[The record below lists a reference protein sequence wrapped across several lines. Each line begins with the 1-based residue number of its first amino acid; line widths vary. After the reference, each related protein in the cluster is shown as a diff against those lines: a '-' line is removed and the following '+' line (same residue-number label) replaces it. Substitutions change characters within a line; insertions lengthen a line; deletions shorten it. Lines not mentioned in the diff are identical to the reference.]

1 MENKPAFYFEA
12 FKKQAA
18 ARLKKGATL
27 LGNEGVFTPLIKE
40 FLEEALDG
48 ELEAHIGSQ
57 EESNRKNGKGRKQ
70 VKTPVGNVEISTPR
84 DRNGT
89 FEPEIQPND
98 RRRLEWIRT
107 GKLSPYTHT
116 GLATLTFGIT

>member
-1 MENKPAFYFEA
+1 M
-12 FKKQAA
+12 
-18 ARLKKGATL
+18 
-27 LGNEGVFTPLIKE
+27 LGKEGVFTPLIKE

-48 ELEAHIGSQ
+48 ELEAHIESQ

-89 FEPEIQPND
+89 F
-98 RRRLEWIRT
+98 
-107 GKLSPYTHT
+107 
-116 GLATLTFGIT
+116 